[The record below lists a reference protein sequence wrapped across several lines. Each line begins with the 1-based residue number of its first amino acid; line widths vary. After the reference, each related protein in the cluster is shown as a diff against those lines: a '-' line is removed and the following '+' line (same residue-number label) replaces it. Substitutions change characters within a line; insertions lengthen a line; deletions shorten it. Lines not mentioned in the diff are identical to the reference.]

1 MQIPQAILNKL
12 PYINKN
18 PILLLEMPPPYG
30 EAAYTATKAAKM
42 AFYVLIMCCIIS
54 SIISISTLASSA
66 KNKKNKSLR
75 TTGIVF
81 LVFTIV
87 VGLFALLEHHYAVPS
102 VAIKAAFRHAG
113 FSV

>member
-1 MQIPQAILNKL
+1 MQVPQAVLNRL
-12 PYINKN
+12 PYLNSN
-18 PILLLEMPPPYG
+18 PSLLLSMPPPYG
-30 EAAYTATKAAKM
+30 EAAYAATKAAKM
-42 AFYVLIMCCIIS
+42 TFYALVLCCIIS
-54 SIISISTLASSA
+54 SIISISTLVSSS
-66 KNKKNKSLR
+66 KNKKNKSLK

-87 VGLFALLEHHYAVPS
+87 IGLLALLEHHYAVPS